1 MGLLQRQKELEA
13 DLQRARERIVKT
25 RQAQKD
31 AEEAK
36 KKEALSGTLRKL
48 EEEQFVKVKEKHKID
63 GKLQEDAALR
73 EVVRMCNTIAR
84 EVELSSSGTE
94 LIRKGL
100 ESKQNANSRSPAK
113 RETDEERRAALSQ
126 SGQRLIKNLKSDV
139 APMPSVNPILAA
151 AKNIARPDTHSRYR
165 AAPASRHIP
174 ATRLQSTASK
184 LEAIDRPLTSDLEN
198 TKREPHPVLSE
209 SRPHTTHDITS
220 TSNFLQ
226 GVDQKL
232 LKQTA
237 SLARQLDSRGRVLK
251 TPSSRGGRRRV
262 PPNGGHLSPVHR
274 RR

>member
-1 MGLLQRQKELEA
+1 
-13 DLQRARERIVKT
+13 
-25 RQAQKD
+25 
-31 AEEAK
+31 
-36 KKEALSGTLRKL
+36 
-48 EEEQFVKVKEKHKID
+48 
-63 GKLQEDAALR
+63 
-73 EVVRMCNTIAR
+73 MCNTIAR

-100 ESKQNANSRSPAK
+100 ESKQKRNPRSPDK
-113 RETDEERRAALSQ
+113 RMTDQERRASLSQ
-126 SGQRLIKNLKSDV
+126 SGQQLIQNLKSDV

-151 AKNIARPDTHSRYR
+151 AKNLARPDTHSRYR
-165 AAPASRHIP
+165 APVSRHTP

-226 GVDQKL
+226 GVNQKL

-237 SLARQLDSRGRVLK
+237 NLARQLDSRGRVLK
-251 TPSSRGGRRRV
+251 TPSSRGGDRRRV
-262 PPNGGHLSPVHR
+262 PPNGGHLTPVHR

>member
-1 MGLLQRQKELEA
+1 M
-13 DLQRARERIVKT
+13 DLQRARERIEATK
-25 RQAQKD
+25 QAKKD
-31 AEEAK
+31 AEETNEEDRK
-36 KKEALSGTLRKL
+36 RALSGTLKEL
-48 EEEQFVKVKEKHKID
+48 EEQQFVKQKEMHKID
-63 GKLQEDAALR
+63 GKIEEDAALR

-100 ESKQNANSRSPAK
+100 EPQQNRNPRTPSKRA
-113 RETDEERRAALSQ
+113 TDQERRASLSQ

-151 AKNIARPDTHSRYR
+151 AKKLVPQRPDTHSRYQ
-165 AAPASRHIP
+165 APASRHIP
-174 ATRLQSTASK
+174 ATRLQATASK

-262 PPNGGHLSPVHR
+262 PNGGHLTPVQRHR
-274 RR
+274 